1 MSHPADAWRDE
12 LRRRLLT
19 ARKQRDSV
27 SVSALRTT
35 LSAIDN
41 AETPD
46 AVPTAGSAGPVAGA
60 VEGLGAAEVPR
71 KRLADTELRAVVQA
85 EVDERLAAADEMA
98 AGGYPERAAALH
110 TEAAI
115 IVDLLAAR

>member
-12 LRRRLLT
+12 LRSRLLT
-19 ARKQRDSV
+19 ARKQRDAV
-27 SVSALRTT
+27 SVSALRTA

-46 AVPTAGSAGPVAGA
+46 AVPTTASAGPVAGA

-71 KRLADTELRAVVQA
+71 KRLTDTELRTVVQG

-98 AGGYPERAAALH
+98 AGGYPERAAALRA
-110 TEAAI
+110 EAAI

>member
-12 LRRRLLT
+12 LRSRLLT
-19 ARKQRDSV
+19 ARKQRDAV
-27 SVSALRTT
+27 SVSALRTA

-46 AVPTAGSAGPVAGA
+46 AVPTTASAGPVAGA

-71 KRLADTELRAVVQA
+71 KRLTDTELRTVVQG

-98 AGGYPERAAALH
+98 AGYPERAAALRA
-110 TEAAI
+110 EAAI